1 MRGFFSGFVSR
12 RRRQGL
18 VSVEAAAERR
28 SSRGSTNG
36 STSPDVDVRID
47 IRRDSPPGGVEA
59 WAHAAH
65 EDVGAHDDEGAGR
78 SAMVG
83 AGNED
88 VGAHDYEGAGRS
100 TMVGAGNFGV
110 LACSKDDFM
119 QIQASVMDALSRA
132 EAQFGDDDEF
142 ADAIMEE
149 IDVLF
154 DEFEMLKQLL
164 VRAHRGDTDA
174 SIERDALPLKH
185 KLQHGINGI
194 VARIEERERR
204 PAHSKRKSRSRRH
217 AADAA
222 GAADGAGRGIEK
234 LTVEGDGDNSGAAAH
249 GTVRTTSCTE
259 QMCKDLETVHLA

>member
-12 RRRQGL
+12 RRQQGL
-18 VSVEAAAERR
+18 VPVEAAAERR
-28 SSRGSTNG
+28 SSRGSSNL
-36 STSPDVDVRID
+36 STSPDVDVDVRID

-59 WAHAAH
+59 WAHAVH
-65 EDVGAHDDEGAGR
+65 EDVGVHDGEGAGR

-83 AGNED
+83 AGN
-88 VGAHDYEGAGRS
+88 
-100 TMVGAGNFGV
+100 FGL

-119 QIQASVMDALSRA
+119 QIQTSVMDALSRA

-142 ADAIMEE
+142 ADAVMEE

-185 KLQHGINGI
+185 KLQQGINGI

-222 GAADGAGRGIEK
+222 GAADGAGRGIDT
-234 LTVEGDGDNSGAAAH
+234 LTVEGDGDNSGAAA
-249 GTVRTTSCTE
+249 RTTSCTE